1 MPNQKNK
8 QTTSQHSIKFKEAQD
23 FTFFSVE
30 EEAELHSFRVFVFQ
44 CWCHY
49 SNVNKVEKLS

>member
-8 QTTSQHSIKFKEAQD
+8 QTKSQYIKFKEAQD

-30 EEAELHSFRVFVFQ
+30 EEAELHSF
-44 CWCHY
+44 
-49 SNVNKVEKLS
+49 